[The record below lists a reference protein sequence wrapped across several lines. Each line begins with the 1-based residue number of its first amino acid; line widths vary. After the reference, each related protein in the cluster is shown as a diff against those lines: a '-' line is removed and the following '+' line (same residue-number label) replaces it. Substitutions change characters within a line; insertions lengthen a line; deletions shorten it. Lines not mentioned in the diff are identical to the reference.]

1 MYIYNTILVGGR
13 PTPPKNISQMGWFF
27 PIYMENKKCSKP
39 PISYIYLLFTI
50 DSVVDIRKIL
60 EITTSR
66 LIQLSHGILQ
76 LPAGHL
82 WDLGSQLL
90 ANAPECSPHGKPGN
104 CVKPG
109 LRKLL
114 GCSESDLERIYRSS
128 SMKSDEIWSQREFP
142 SGFAISSYWKSMGD
156 LQDPIYGGT

>member
-1 MYIYNTILVGGR
+1 MIPNPLSGWWFQPLWKILV
-13 PTPPKNISQMGWFF
+13 KWDDSSQ
-27 PIYMENKKCSKP
+27 YMENKKCSKP

-66 LIQLSHGILQ
+66 LIQLSLHGIIQ

-104 CVKPG
+104 CFT
-109 LRKLL
+109 R
-114 GCSESDLERIYRSS
+114 CSEIAGVFGKWSGTEFTDLLRWNHMTSEASGNS
-128 SMKSDEIWSQREFP
+128 PVDLPSVPTENQWEF
-142 SGFAISSYWKSMGD
+142 
-156 LQDPIYGGT
+156 QDPKMEVR